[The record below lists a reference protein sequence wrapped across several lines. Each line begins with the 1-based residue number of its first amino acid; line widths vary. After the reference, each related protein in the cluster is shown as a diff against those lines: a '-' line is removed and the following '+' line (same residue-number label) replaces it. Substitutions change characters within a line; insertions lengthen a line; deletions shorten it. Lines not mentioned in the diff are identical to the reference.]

1 MVAPVRRTSA
11 SPGPRGDMP
20 KKPKSEAT
28 RKPQSKLKT
37 YQTSLG
43 FYDQAVAAPS
53 MKAALAAWGAS
64 SNLFHQGAAKET
76 DDPDIVA
83 ATMASP
89 GVVLRRPVGS
99 DGPFTESAQL
109 PTDLADGEAKR
120 KPRPNSKSKP
130 ESKSKPKQRPADGAP
145 KQSRKIDNQDARKAA
160 AAFEKE
166 ERRRDAAR
174 RKEEA
179 AIARERAK
187 ERARRDK
194 AVATVQATL
203 DAAKR
208 EHDAKAEA
216 IEAERA
222 ALDERAEAEQ
232 GRWDKQRKKLEEA
245 LRRART

>member
-1 MVAPVRRTSA
+1 MVTPVRRRGA

-28 RKPQSKLKT
+28 RKPQRKLKT

-53 MKAALAAWGAS
+53 MKAALEAWGAS

-109 PTDLADGEAKR
+109 PTDLADGEPKR
-120 KPRPNSKSKP
+120 KPRPNSKP
-130 ESKSKPKQRPADGAP
+130 ESKSKPKQRPAEGAT
-145 KQSRKIDNQDARKAA
+145 KQSRKIDDQDACKAA

-179 AIARERAK
+179 AIAKERAK
-187 ERARRDK
+187 ERARRDE
-194 AVATVQATL
+194 AVATAQATL

>member
-1 MVAPVRRTSA
+1 MVAPVRGRGA

-20 KKPKSEAT
+20 KNLT
-28 RKPQSKLKT
+28 RKLKT

-53 MKAALAAWGAS
+53 MKAALEAWGAS
-64 SNLFHQGAAKET
+64 SNLFHQGAARET

-99 DGPFTESAQL
+99 GGPFTENAEL
-109 PTDLADGEAKR
+109 PTDLADDEAKR
-120 KPRPNSKSKP
+120 KPKPNSKSKP
-130 ESKSKPKQRPADGAP
+130 ESKSKSKQRPAEGVT
-145 KQSRKIDNQDARKAA
+145 KQSRKIDDQDARKAA

-166 ERRRDAAR
+166 ERRRDAER
-174 RKEEA
+174 RKEEVA
-179 AIARERAK
+179 LAK

-194 AVATVQATL
+194 AVATAQAAL
-203 DAAKR
+203 DNARR
-208 EHDAKAEA
+208 EHDAKAEV

>member
-1 MVAPVRRTSA
+1 
-11 SPGPRGDMP
+11 MP
-20 KKPKSEAT
+20 KKLK
-28 RKPQSKLKT
+28 RKLKT

-53 MKAALAAWGAS
+53 MKAALDAWGAR

-99 DGPFTESAQL
+99 NGPFTEHAAL
-109 PTDLADGEAKR
+109 PTDLADDEAKA
-120 KPRPNSKSKP
+120 KPKSKP
-130 ESKSKPKQRPADGAP
+130 QKRPAKTART
-145 KQSRKIDNQDARKAA
+145 QSRKVDDQQARKAA

-166 ERRRDAAR
+166 ERRREAER

-179 AIARERAK
+179 ARAR

-194 AVATVQATL
+194 AVATAQAAL
-203 DAAKR
+203 DEARR
-208 EHDAKAEA
+208 EHDARAEA

-222 ALDERAEAEQ
+222 ELDQRAEAEQ
-232 GRWDKQRKKLEEA
+232 SRWDKQRMKLAEA
-245 LRRART
+245 VRRARE

>member
-1 MVAPVRRTSA
+1 
-11 SPGPRGDMP
+11 MP
-20 KKPKSEAT
+20 KQSKKTKPS
-28 RKPQSKLKT
+28 RKLKT

-53 MKAALAAWGAS
+53 MKAALDAWGAR

-99 DGPFTESAQL
+99 NGPFTEHARL
-109 PTDLADGEAKR
+109 PTDLAADEAK
-120 KPRPNSKSKP
+120 PTKSKAK
-130 ESKSKPKQRPADGAP
+130 SKAKSKPKKLPAKAAKKPSG
-145 KQSRKIDNQDARKAA
+145 KIDDRQARQAA

-166 ERRRDAAR
+166 ERRREAER

-179 AIARERAK
+179 ARARQ
-187 ERARRDK
+187 RARRDK
-194 AVATVQATL
+194 AVASAQAVL
-203 DAAKR
+203 DKARR
-208 EHDAKAEA
+208 EHDARSEA

-222 ALDERAEAEQ
+222 ALDQRAEAEAS
-232 GRWDKQRKKLEEA
+232 RWDKQRMKLEEA
-245 LRRART
+245 VRRARE

>member
-1 MVAPVRRTSA
+1 
-11 SPGPRGDMP
+11 MP
-20 KKPKSEAT
+20 KDLK
-28 RKPQSKLKT
+28 RKLKT

-53 MKAALAAWGAS
+53 MKAALEAWGAS

-99 DGPFTESAQL
+99 GGPFTESAAL

-120 KPRPNSKSKP
+120 KPKPKSQP
-130 ESKSKPKQRPADGAP
+130 ESKSKSKQRPAEGVT
-145 KQSRKIDNQDARKAA
+145 KQSRKIDDQDARKAA

-166 ERRRDAAR
+166 ERRRDAER
-174 RKEEA
+174 RKEEVA
-179 AIARERAK
+179 LAK

-194 AVATVQATL
+194 AVATAEAAL
-203 DAAKR
+203 DAARR
-208 EHDAKAEA
+208 EHAAKAEA

-222 ALDERAEAEQ
+222 VLDERAEAEQ

>member
-1 MVAPVRRTSA
+1 MVAPVRRTGA

-20 KKPKSEAT
+20 KNLKSEAT
-28 RKPQSKLKT
+28 RKPRRKLKT

-53 MKAALAAWGAS
+53 MKAALEAWGAS

-99 DGPFTESAQL
+99 GGPFTESAAL

-120 KPRPNSKSKP
+120 KPKPKSQP
-130 ESKSKPKQRPADGAP
+130 ESKSKSKQRPAEGVT
-145 KQSRKIDNQDARKAA
+145 KQSRKIDDQDARKAA

-166 ERRRDAAR
+166 ERRRDAER
-174 RKEEA
+174 RKEEVA
-179 AIARERAK
+179 LAK

-194 AVATVQATL
+194 AVATAQAAL
-203 DAAKR
+203 DDARR

>member
-1 MVAPVRRTSA
+1 
-11 SPGPRGDMP
+11 MP

-28 RKPQSKLKT
+28 RKPQRKLKT

-53 MKAALAAWGAS
+53 MKAALEAWGAS

-99 DGPFTESAQL
+99 GGPFTESAAL
-109 PTDLADGEAKR
+109 PTDLADDEAKP
-120 KPRPNSKSKP
+120 KSKSNSKSKP
-130 ESKSKPKQRPADGAP
+130 ESKSKSKQRPAEGVT
-145 KQSRKIDNQDARKAA
+145 KQSREIDDQDARKAA

-166 ERRRDAAR
+166 ERRRDAER

-179 AIARERAK
+179 ALAK

-194 AVATVQATL
+194 AVATAQAAL
-203 DAAKR
+203 DNAR
-208 EHDAKAEA
+208 RRYDAKAEA